1 MFNLLKKLVKIILI
15 FFTSI
20 FTSLFVVEMF
30 CIFFDVSIPLKLTDI
45 EDYRYVQSKNIN
57 LGYELLPSQKN
68 KISAENRNLAI
79 WTNSDGLRDRE
90 HSKANSNVFFRIA
103 FLGDS
108 VLMGSELQ
116 ISELI
121 TSQLENIINFNKN
134 NVEIFNVSIDGLNTK
149 GEVALF
155 EEKIIPYSPN
165 LVVINYVRNDT
176 NNYTADLEEK
186 IVHSKINQKILH
198 IIKKFKSL
206 TWIYYFTCLIKQN
219 YLLNKQKKLSND
231 NILEGLQQLQYLA
244 QIHKF
249 KIIIFLWPEFFQD
262 KILSCED
269 TQTSMVCSD
278 SNLRIDSLAK
288 HFNFEV
294 IRLDKYFSKA
304 CNDLRLYQNNRL
316 NCKDY
321 LTEDGMHPNII
332 GSKIAANIFYEIL
345 NKKYF

>member
-1 MFNLLKKLVKIILI
+1 MFKLLKKLVKIILI

-198 IIKKFKSL
+198 IIKKIKSL

-219 YLLNKQKKLSND
+219 YLLLIGALD
-231 NILEGLQQLQYLA
+231 NQHNLA
-244 QIHKF
+244 I
-249 KIIIFLWPEFFQD
+249 
-262 KILSCED
+262 
-269 TQTSMVCSD
+269 
-278 SNLRIDSLAK
+278 
-288 HFNFEV
+288 
-294 IRLDKYFSKA
+294 
-304 CNDLRLYQNNRL
+304 
-316 NCKDY
+316 
-321 LTEDGMHPNII
+321 
-332 GSKIAANIFYEIL
+332 
-345 NKKYF
+345 